1 MKEKAAFALEDTLAV
16 YGIRNN
22 PFPIDATDDFFFST
36 PMLTKQMEALRNL
49 VEYGDLLLVVSGVE
63 GAGKTTFLEQFL
75 LAVDERWKCCHVN
88 ARAAVTLDTLV
99 VELIDGFGLSAR
111 GDDAQADEALLRAH
125 LAQVHASGD
134 IALAVV
140 DDAHLLPQ
148 ICTEFLLGL
157 AQQRDGINLRLLL
170 AAEPGRLGFP
180 TDDPARVHVVVLQPF
195 DIQQTGDYLH
205 TRLSHGG
212 LDGDSPF
219 DATVVEGIYHDSG
232 GLPGTIH
239 SLALHTLLANS
250 DTTRTRGRG
259 VPMSRTLATALVVL
273 AIVIGVAALLFFDT
287 DVEPV
292 ATVDPGATGAVRGR
306 ITGLSVEPG
315 VANSGTAGS
324 AALEAPA
331 SQAEPFSGNVTAETQ
346 AETQAN
352 TLAKTL
358 ASTGPTVIALQTGKE
373 AKVFTLDDNRV
384 PTRQVVAV
392 ESPAAIKDGAP
403 STMTPELALASNAT
417 PALGASP
424 ASPGRHG
431 LDWLRQQDRSH
442 YVIQLVGTRD
452 LTAAGKFLDDNKLGA
467 EGSWFATSYQGKPW
481 YVVVYGIYPDNASA
495 RAAIKSLPERLRS
508 GSPWPRSV
516 ASLVDS
522 TH

>member
-1 MKEKAAFALEDTLAV
+1 MRMKEKAAFALEDTLAV

-22 PFPIDATDDFFFST
+22 PFPIDTTDDFFFST
-36 PMLTKQMEALRNL
+36 PMLAKQLDALRNL

-75 LAVDERWKCCHVN
+75 LAADKRWKCCHLN
-88 ARAAVTLDTLV
+88 ARAAMILDTLV

-134 IALAVV
+134 IAMVVV

-157 AQQRDGINLRLLL
+157 AQQRDGIDLRLLL

-180 TDDPARVHVVVLQPF
+180 TNDPTRVHVVVLQPF
-195 DIQQTGDYLH
+195 DMQQTGDYIH
-205 TRLSHGG
+205 TRLSYAG
-212 LDGDSPF
+212 LGGDSPF
-219 DATVVEGIYHDSG
+219 DATVVEGIHHDSG

-250 DTTRTRGRG
+250 DTPPTGGRG
-259 VPMSRTLATALVVL
+259 VPMSRTLAAALVGL
-273 AIVIGVAALLFFDT
+273 AIVVGVAALLFFDS

-292 ATVDPGATGAVRGR
+292 AIVDPGATGTVRGR
-306 ITGLSVEPG
+306 ITGLSVDP
-315 VANSGTAGS
+315 GTADSAAPDS

-331 SQAEPFSGNVTAETQ
+331 SQVEPFAGNVSAKTQ
-346 AETQAN
+346 AKTQ
-352 TLAKTL
+352 AKTL
-358 ASTGPTVIALQTGKE
+358 ASTAPTVVELQTGKE
-373 AKVFTLDDNRV
+373 ARVFTLDDNRV

-392 ESPAAIKDGAP
+392 ESPAPIKGGAP
-403 STMTPELALASNAT
+403 TTVTPEVALASNAT
-417 PALGASP
+417 PALDASP
-424 ASPGRHG
+424 ESPAPHG
-431 LDWLRQQDRSH
+431 LDWLRRQDRSH

-452 LTAAGKFLDDNKLGA
+452 LTAAGKFLDEHKLGA
-467 EGSWFATSYQGKPW
+467 EGSWFTTSYQGKPW

-495 RAAIKSLPERLRS
+495 RAAIKSLPEHLRS
-508 GSPWPRSV
+508 GLPWPRSV